1 MRFAAQK
8 EALGRTLFLEI
19 F

>member
-8 EALGRTLFLEI
+8 EALGRTSFLQI